1 MASSK
6 GNEIGK
12 LADFITKVAEQV
24 NAVQGSINV
33 SVDQKTF
40 NTYTKNTKVEL
51 GKAYIKISGQI
62 ERLSKEASQF
72 NLNSN
77 IWQWPRTTVR
87 KNGSVVSSPRNIVDS
102 GFLAS
107 KDSWSA
113 KFTQKGITISYKNTA
128 PYAGLMHYGGYIR
141 TRDGR
146 RSSYF
151 PPRPWASVIWSEVSG
166 QYTNYASAGARVVPV
181 KQIIETELAAALRK
195 ASAS

>member
-12 LADFITKVAEQV
+12 LADFLTKLTEEVKG
-24 NAVQGSINV
+24 VQGSINV

-40 NTYTKNTKVEL
+40 NSYTKNTKVEL

-62 ERLSKEASQF
+62 ERLSREASQY
-72 NLNSN
+72 NLRSN
-77 IWQWPRTTVR
+77 IWEWPRPTKR
-87 KNGSVVSSPRNIVDS
+87 RNGSVVSSPRDIVDS

-113 KFTQKGITISYKNTA
+113 KFTQKGVTISYKNTA

-141 TRDGR
+141 TAEGR
-146 RSSYF
+146 RSAYF
-151 PPRPWASVIWSEVSG
+151 PPRPWAAVIWSGVSG